1 MNIARK
7 LRTWFPGA
15 VYHIMHRGVR
25 RKAIFQGEMDYQV
38 LLQVLKNIIITE
50 GHFKRNEDS
59 LENLEL
65 KVGVSHDVE
74 RLSEREYKI
83 TLELNVADPEE
94 KLSVFV
100 KGMAIFETKQENQ
113 MLIERNTLAIM
124 FPYFRSYVSTLT
136 TQPGMTPIV
145 LPAMNIMTMLA
156 QKEK

>member
-1 MNIARK
+1 MNIK
-7 LRTWFPGA
+7 T
-15 VYHIMHRGVR
+15 
-25 RKAIFQGEMDYQV
+25 DYESP
-38 LLQVLKNIIITE
+38 LVLKNIIITE
-50 GHFKRNEDS
+50 GHFKRNEES

-74 RLSEREYKI
+74 RPSEREYKI

>member
-1 MNIARK
+1 MNIK
-7 LRTWFPGA
+7 T
-15 VYHIMHRGVR
+15 
-25 RKAIFQGEMDYQV
+25 DYESP
-38 LLQVLKNIIITE
+38 LVLKNIIITE

-65 KVGVSHDVE
+65 KIGVSHDVE

-83 TLELNVADPEE
+83 TLELNVADPEG

-100 KGMAIFETKQENQ
+100 KGMAIVETKQENQ

>member
-1 MNIARK
+1 MNIK
-7 LRTWFPGA
+7 T
-15 VYHIMHRGVR
+15 
-25 RKAIFQGEMDYQV
+25 DYESP
-38 LLQVLKNIIITE
+38 LVLKNIIITE

>member
-1 MNIARK
+1 MNIK
-7 LRTWFPGA
+7 T
-15 VYHIMHRGVR
+15 
-25 RKAIFQGEMDYQV
+25 DYESP
-38 LLQVLKNIIITE
+38 LVLKNIIITE

-145 LPAMNIMTMLA
+145 LPAMNIVAMLA

>member
-1 MNIARK
+1 MNIK
-7 LRTWFPGA
+7 T
-15 VYHIMHRGVR
+15 
-25 RKAIFQGEMDYQV
+25 DYESPI
-38 LLQVLKNIIITE
+38 VLKNIIITE
-50 GHFKRNEDS
+50 GHFNRNEDS

>member
-1 MNIARK
+1 MNIK
-7 LRTWFPGA
+7 T
-15 VYHIMHRGVR
+15 
-25 RKAIFQGEMDYQV
+25 DYESP
-38 LLQVLKNIIITE
+38 LVLKNIIITE

-65 KVGVSHDVE
+65 KIGVSHDVE

-100 KGMAIFETKQENQ
+100 KGMAIFETKQKNQ

>member
-1 MNIARK
+1 MNIK
-7 LRTWFPGA
+7 T
-15 VYHIMHRGVR
+15 
-25 RKAIFQGEMDYQV
+25 DYESP
-38 LLQVLKNIIITE
+38 LVLKNIIITE

-136 TQPGMTPIV
+136 TQPSMTPIV

>member
-1 MNIARK
+1 MNIK
-7 LRTWFPGA
+7 T
-15 VYHIMHRGVR
+15 
-25 RKAIFQGEMDYQV
+25 DYESP
-38 LLQVLKNIIITE
+38 LVLKNIIITE

-145 LPAMNIMTMLA
+145 LPVMNIMTMLA

>member
-1 MNIARK
+1 MNIK
-7 LRTWFPGA
+7 T
-15 VYHIMHRGVR
+15 
-25 RKAIFQGEMDYQV
+25 DYESP
-38 LLQVLKNIIITE
+38 LVLKNIIITE

-145 LPAMNIMTMLA
+145 LPAMNIMTMLCLLYTSPSPRD
-156 QKEK
+156 

>member
-1 MNIARK
+1 MNIK
-7 LRTWFPGA
+7 T
-15 VYHIMHRGVR
+15 
-25 RKAIFQGEMDYQV
+25 DYESP
-38 LLQVLKNIIITE
+38 LVLKNIIITE

-145 LPAMNIMTMLA
+145 LQAMNIMTMLA

>member
-1 MNIARK
+1 MNIE
-7 LRTWFPGA
+7 T
-15 VYHIMHRGVR
+15 
-25 RKAIFQGEMDYQV
+25 DYESP
-38 LLQVLKNIIITE
+38 LVLKNIIITE

>member
-1 MNIARK
+1 MNIK
-7 LRTWFPGA
+7 T
-15 VYHIMHRGVR
+15 
-25 RKAIFQGEMDYQV
+25 DYESP
-38 LLQVLKNIIITE
+38 LVLKNIIITE

-65 KVGVSHDVE
+65 KIGVSHDVE

-156 QKEK
+156 QKEKYTFETFESDTIKDK

>member
-1 MNIARK
+1 MNIK
-7 LRTWFPGA
+7 T
-15 VYHIMHRGVR
+15 
-25 RKAIFQGEMDYQV
+25 DYESP
-38 LLQVLKNIIITE
+38 LVLKNIIITE

-136 TQPGMTPIV
+136 TQPGITPIV

>member
-1 MNIARK
+1 MNIK
-7 LRTWFPGA
+7 T
-15 VYHIMHRGVR
+15 
-25 RKAIFQGEMDYQV
+25 DYESP
-38 LLQVLKNIIITE
+38 LVLKNIIITE

-65 KVGVSHDVE
+65 QVGVSHDVE

>member
-1 MNIARK
+1 MNIK
-7 LRTWFPGA
+7 T
-15 VYHIMHRGVR
+15 
-25 RKAIFQGEMDYQV
+25 DYESP
-38 LLQVLKNIIITE
+38 LVLKNIIITE

-94 KLSVFV
+94 KLSVLV

>member
-1 MNIARK
+1 MNIK
-7 LRTWFPGA
+7 T
-15 VYHIMHRGVR
+15 
-25 RKAIFQGEMDYQV
+25 DYESP
-38 LLQVLKNIIITE
+38 LVLKNIIITE

-100 KGMAIFETKQENQ
+100 KGMAIFETKHENQ

>member
-1 MNIARK
+1 MNIK
-7 LRTWFPGA
+7 T
-15 VYHIMHRGVR
+15 
-25 RKAIFQGEMDYQV
+25 DYESP
-38 LLQVLKNIIITE
+38 LVLKNIIITE
-50 GHFKRNEDS
+50 GHFKRNDPP

>member
-1 MNIARK
+1 MNIK
-7 LRTWFPGA
+7 T
-15 VYHIMHRGVR
+15 
-25 RKAIFQGEMDYQV
+25 DYESP
-38 LLQVLKNIIITE
+38 LVLKNIIITE

-100 KGMAIFETKQENQ
+100 KSMAIFETKQENQ

>member
-1 MNIARK
+1 MRRNLIMNIK
-7 LRTWFPGA
+7 T
-15 VYHIMHRGVR
+15 
-25 RKAIFQGEMDYQV
+25 DYESP
-38 LLQVLKNIIITE
+38 LVLKNIIITE

>member
-1 MNIARK
+1 MNIK
-7 LRTWFPGA
+7 T
-15 VYHIMHRGVR
+15 
-25 RKAIFQGEMDYQV
+25 DYESP
-38 LLQVLKNIIITE
+38 LVLKNIIITE

-136 TQPGMTPIV
+136 TQTGMTPIV

>member
-1 MNIARK
+1 MNIK
-7 LRTWFPGA
+7 T
-15 VYHIMHRGVR
+15 
-25 RKAIFQGEMDYQV
+25 DYESP
-38 LLQVLKNIIITE
+38 LVLKNIIITE

-100 KGMAIFETKQENQ
+100 KGMAIFETKQETQ

>member
-1 MNIARK
+1 MNIK
-7 LRTWFPGA
+7 T
-15 VYHIMHRGVR
+15 
-25 RKAIFQGEMDYQV
+25 DYESP
-38 LLQVLKNIIITE
+38 LVLKNIIITE

-156 QKEK
+156 QK

>member
-1 MNIARK
+1 MNIK
-7 LRTWFPGA
+7 T
-15 VYHIMHRGVR
+15 
-25 RKAIFQGEMDYQV
+25 DYESP
-38 LLQVLKNIIITE
+38 LVLKNIITE